1 MFYNLDH
8 IVPKW
13 NFSIQPDCLQW
24 DLKEVL
30 SDKFLGFNAQ
40 MLPISSNIFWIFRS
54 FNIFTKN
61 SCLLY
66 GNCNY
71 WFPMILF
78 IELRHIATFHI
89 FKMQRTFV
97 FHFIVYDKI
106 FGLHC
111 STTFWVIRGRWL
123 SFRPRSQPPYPQTQ
137 HPRHQINFFRRAKAW
152 W

>member
-30 SDKFLGFNAQ
+30 SDKFLGFKAQ

-54 FNIFTKN
+54 FNIFAKN

-89 FKMQRTFV
+89 FKCREPSFSISSCTTKYLV
-97 FHFIVYDKI
+97 
-106 FGLHC
+106 C
-111 STTFWVIRGRWL
+111 STTFWVNHGRQL
-123 SFRPRSQPPYPQTQ
+123 RCRPESQPPYPQTHLIHCPQ
-137 HPRHQINFFRRAKAW
+137 NGKFFELW
-152 W
+152 H